1 MDPAVDNCSTF
12 AAGSKDVVW
21 LASSGAVVG
30 VIDRVDSL
38 MVVAT
43 SAALLAFGEL
53 VLRPSSCEK
62 PAVELIPSDCL
73 VEPSNSSAVDKLIRV
88 VAASVASFI
97 VSVSCMVASRLINST
112 AVVVVTAIVDISMVT
127 VPSEALLVL
136 GMLELP
142 SSSFGVIIVVDSNC
156 CRSVELA
163 DS

>member
-1 MDPAVDNCSTF
+1 MDPAVDNRSTF

-43 SAALLAFGEL
+43 SAALLVLGKL
-53 VLRPSSCEK
+53 VLPPSSCEK
-62 PAVELIPSDCL
+62 PAG
-73 VEPSNSSAVDKLIRV
+73 V

-97 VSVSCMVASRLINST
+97 VSVSCMVVSRLVNST